1 MMSFRSARSWCWE
14 YRTFRLPD
22 LWALWVRGG
31 GRRQNLRGPNT
42 PPNRQPFASSNL
54 ILRHFQ
60 HHTGFAASRNDF
72 CDTLEIAISRR
83 IHADLHLT
91 NVQKPTCPSQAFRS
105 LDAMAV
111 PGASRVSRLTA
122 SRFLFVKSCKYYFSL
137 FLLYPSVACFL
148 FLKSQHNARLP
159 LMISCI
165 KRIALLAM
173 SLFNPKHIP
182 EYSKVPCFTQ
192 KKNRPCLA
200 LSQVETGQPSKVA

>member
-83 IHADLHLT
+83 IHQDLHLR
-91 NVQKPTCPSQAFRS
+91 NIQKPTCPSQAFGS
-105 LDAMAV
+105 PDAMAV
-111 PGASRVSRLTA
+111 PARLASRA
-122 SRFLFVKSCKYYFSL
+122 SLQIAFFLSSHASITSIYFYSILQLLDFV
-137 FLLYPSVACFL
+137 
-148 FLKSQHNARLP
+148 LKSQHNARLP
-159 LMISCI
+159 LMISYI
-165 KRIALLAM
+165 K
-173 SLFNPKHIP
+173 
-182 EYSKVPCFTQ
+182 
-192 KKNRPCLA
+192 KKLHFW
-200 LSQVETGQPSKVA
+200 Q

>member
-60 HHTGFAASRNDF
+60 HHTGFAAFRNDF

-83 IHADLHLT
+83 IHQDLHLT
-91 NVQKPTCPSQAFRS
+91 NVQKPTCLNQAFGS
-105 LDAMAV
+105 PDAMAV
-111 PGASRVSRLTA
+111 PARLASRA
-122 SRFLFVKSCKYYFSL
+122 SLQIAFFLSSHASITSIYFYSILQLLLSCFEIPTQCSL
-137 FLLYPSVACFL
+137 APHDIIH
-148 FLKSQHNARLP
+148 KE
-159 LMISCI
+159 
-165 KRIALLAM
+165 KIALPAM
-173 SLFNPKHIP
+173 TLFNPKHIP
-182 EYSKVPCFTQ
+182 ECSKVPLFRS
-192 KKNRPCLA
+192 KKKKKTSS
-200 LSQVETGQPSKVA
+200 LSRSLKS